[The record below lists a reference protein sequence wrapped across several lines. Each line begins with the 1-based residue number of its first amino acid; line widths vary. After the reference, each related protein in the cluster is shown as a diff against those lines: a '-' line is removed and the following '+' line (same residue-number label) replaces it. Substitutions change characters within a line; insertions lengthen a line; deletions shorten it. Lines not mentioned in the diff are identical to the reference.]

1 MGLMRWEA
9 QTMLIYVCSMHFLSS
24 VCVLKAVEER
34 LKTGLSLPDL
44 FQCHGTSDN
53 LVLHQW
59 GEETSVQLR
68 KVGMT
73 TTFHSFPGLYHQ
85 LSQPEMEL
93 LRSWILNKLP
103 PTTSSWLI
111 LVNYI
116 YLSFHVWC
124 WQVLCDGDGDAHPS
138 KCFHIIGQ
146 IIGRDSTVFC
156 LMAVICHTCHL

>member
-1 MGLMRWEA
+1 
-9 QTMLIYVCSMHFLSS
+9 MHFLSS

-34 LKTGLSLPDL
+34 LRTGLSLPDL

-59 GEETSVQLR
+59 GEETSVLLR
-68 KVGMT
+68 KTGMT

-103 PTTSSWLI
+103 PTTS
-111 LVNYI
+111 
-116 YLSFHVWC
+116 F
-124 WQVLCDGDGDAHPS
+124 
-138 KCFHIIGQ
+138 
-146 IIGRDSTVFC
+146 
-156 LMAVICHTCHL
+156 